1 MPLHRRMFARTL
13 GLGAAMLLTAASPP
27 RRAGAQSRPS
37 GTKTRTGPSR
47 RPPTLMAFDTV
58 GHLDASGDFWHV
70 PSEIWAYR
78 PQDSSVRKGL
88 IAALFRNQY
97 GLTAVAANQA
107 IFDRRVNLLLA
118 NNVGRITPVV
128 RIGSEV
134 PDYPATGANGHTQLS
149 ARIPVY
155 PATPIATGA
164 RIPIEVTDGVGGV
177 VYLVPEEGL
186 SIISDIDD
194 TVKDSGVLDKR
205 RLWDATFFQPFKAVA
220 GMPALVTR
228 LAGKTGV
235 VHYVS
240 STPWHL
246 YAPLREWLEEEKY
259 PVSSLHLKQIRLKD
273 MTIFDIFKSPE
284 TLKPPVI
291 AGLVQRWPRR
301 RFVLIGDSGEKD
313 PEVYGAIAWQFPNQ
327 IARILIR
334 RAPGDTSGPSR
345 FDAAFSGIS
354 RDLWQVFDTP
364 DEVTWTP

>member
-1 MPLHRRMFARTL
+1 MTIQRRTF
-13 GLGAAMLLTAASPP
+13 GLGAVAMLTAASAQRKACADDKRSTFGAKGDAAS
-27 RRAGAQSRPS
+27 RRA
-37 GTKTRTGPSR
+37 
-47 RPPTLMAFDTV
+47 PTLVAFDTT
-58 GHLDASGDFWHV
+58 GHMDASGDFWHA

-78 PQDSSVRKGL
+78 PQDSTVRKGL
-88 IAALFRNQY
+88 IAGLLRSQY
-97 GLTAVAANQA
+97 GLEATSAHQA
-107 IFDRRVNLLLA
+107 LFDRRVNLLLA
-118 NNVGRITPVV
+118 DNVGRITPTV

-134 PDYPATGANGHTQLS
+134 PDYPPTGANGHTRLD

-155 PATPIATGA
+155 PATPVATGA
-164 RIPIEVTDGVGGV
+164 RIPIEVTGGVGGV
-177 VYLVPEEGL
+177 LHLVPEEGL

-205 RLWDATFFQPFKAVA
+205 RLWDSTFFQPFKAVA

-228 LAGKTGV
+228 LAGKAGV

-291 AGLVQRWPRR
+291 AGLVQRWPKR

-313 PEVYGAIAWQFPNQ
+313 PEVYGTIARQFPTQ
-327 IARILIR
+327 ITRIFIR
-334 RAPGDTSGPSR
+334 RALGDPSGADR
-345 FDAAFSGIS
+345 FDAAFAGLG
-354 RDLWQVFDTP
+354 RDIWQVFDAP
-364 DEVTWTP
+364 GEVTWAP